1 MDGTIGPRRTAAPMR
16 RFMDMFDP
24 EPLADFDAGD
34 VSKSRFGTL
43 SDAGRV
49 TQWLSDAQ
57 RQQQDLLRGLTAAL
71 FETLGEFADPGSAAA
86 CADRLAGLVCT
97 ITERRLLCAW
107 EFTELIRRT
116 NRDVCAALLRQL
128 DSPLTKSV

>member
-1 MDGTIGPRRTAAPMR
+1 MR

-24 EPLADFDAGD
+24 ESFADFGAGD
-34 VSKSRFGTL
+34 SKSRVGRR
-43 SDAGRV
+43 SDAGRR
-49 TQWLSDAQ
+49 TQWLPDVQ

-97 ITERRLLCAW
+97 VTERRLLCSW

-116 NRDVCAALLRQL
+116 NQEVCAALLRQL
-128 DSPLTKSV
+128 DSPPTKSV